1 MNISGNLLGGEV
13 IQKFA
18 ELIEHNK
25 TLKRLDY
32 TDDSLTQFDID
43 TLLKSLTKNQL
54 LETLTLPEKFKVEDT
69 DKESGVIVVT

>member
-18 ELIEHNK
+18 ELTEHNK

-32 TDDSLTQFDID
+32 TDDSLTQFNID
-43 TLLKSLTKNQL
+43 TLLKSLTKKPTTGNA
-54 LETLTLPEKFKVEDT
+54 DT
-69 DKESGVIVVT
+69 AREIQS